1 MIQIPWA
8 KTLLPIDR
16 SKWAEV
22 EVGSTRDHRDN
33 VHTVHVKQLTTLAII
48 SQIQF
53 IKQLSLDLRKRF
65 QLDFGNLASLSRIS
79 LF

>member
-1 MIQIPWA
+1 MIQIPSA

-16 SKWAEV
+16 SKWAEI
-22 EVGSTRDHRDN
+22 EVGSSRDQRGN
-33 VHTVHVKQLTTLAII
+33 VHTVPVKQLTTLAII
-48 SQIQF
+48 SERQF